1 MKQTK
6 VDSKNTT
13 FTHKLQSRKKL
24 TWSIGIF
31 LSLYMV
37 SIFIPFVSAF
47 TQYPLYVVKCMRLPI
62 AAHAGRNYVLP
73 DSDIYRIT
81 GFEEMYFCS
90 EDEAHKAGY
99 HKSPLND

>member
-1 MKQTK
+1 
-6 VDSKNTT
+6 
-13 FTHKLQSRKKL
+13 
-24 TWSIGIF
+24 
-31 LSLYMV
+31 
-37 SIFIPFVSAF
+37 
-47 TQYPLYVVKCMRLPI
+47 MRLPI